1 MGADDETT
9 ITPEREATVL
19 DWAPAGIWLGGRE
32 TELDTTLKVE
42 DPATG
47 GVLKEISAAE
57 PAQAIAAMDLA
68 AQTQASWA
76 GTTPRERGEILRRA
90 YELLIEHVDE
100 LALLMTLEM
109 GKTVAESKGEVT
121 YAAEF
126 FRWFAEEAPRIDG
139 GYMRNPVAGGR
150 LLVMRQPVG
159 PCYLITP
166 WNFPLAMGTRKIGP
180 ALAAGCTVIIK
191 PATLTP
197 LSMLALGKLL
207 GEAGLPEG
215 VLSVLPTSSSK
226 SLTEPI
232 ITDPRLRKVS
242 FTGSTAVGKV
252 LLKQAADQVLRTSM
266 ELGGNAPLIV
276 FDDADI
282 ETAVDG
288 TMTAKM
294 RNIGEACTAANR
306 IYVHSDIAEEYSRR
320 LAERMGALKIGRGT
334 EPDVDV
340 GPLIERTAREG
351 VGEMVDDAVKSGAD
365 VLTGGHVVE
374 GPGWFYEPTVLT
386 GVDAGSTIVRE
397 EIFGPVAAIQTFTTD
412 DEVIAMANS
421 TEYGLVGYVFTEGL
435 HRGITVAEALEFG
448 MVGLNSGLVS
458 NPAAPFGGV
467 KQSGLGR
474 EGGFTGIDEYLEQK
488 LVFIPER

>member
-1 MGADDETT
+1 MGDDEQA
-9 ITPEREATVL
+9 ITPGQEAQVIGGV
-19 DWAPAGIWLGGRE
+19 PKGIWLGGRE

-47 GVLKEISAAE
+47 SVLTEISSAGPE
-57 PAQAIAAMDLA
+57 QARAAMDIA
-68 AQTQASWA
+68 ADTQQSWA
-76 GTTPRERGEILRRA
+76 SSTPRERGEVLRRA
-90 YELLIEHVDE
+90 WELLTERADD

-109 GKTVAESKGEVT
+109 GKTVTESKVEVS

-139 GYMRNPVAGGR
+139 GYMRNPTAGGR

-180 ALAAGCTVIIK
+180 AIAAGCTAIIK
-191 PATLTP
+191 PPALTP
-197 LSMLALGKLL
+197 LTMLALGKLL
-207 GEAGLPEG
+207 EDAGLPRG
-215 VLSVLPTSSSK
+215 VLSVLPTDDSK
-226 SLTEPI
+226 SLSEPI
-232 ITDPRLRKVS
+232 ITDARLRKIS
-242 FTGSTAVGKV
+242 FTGSTPVGKV
-252 LLKQAADQVLRTSM
+252 LLKQAADNVLRTSM

-276 FDDADI
+276 FDDADLDAAI
-282 ETAVDG
+282 EG
-288 TMTAKM
+288 TMIAKM
-294 RNIGEACTAANR
+294 RNIGEACTSANR
-306 IYVHSDIAEEYSRR
+306 IYVHAGVADEYAER
-320 LAERMGALKIGRGT
+320 LAERMGALQVGRGT
-334 EPDVDV
+334 EPGVDV
-340 GPLIERTAREG
+340 GPLIERSARDG
-351 VGEMVDDAVKSGAD
+351 VSGLVDQAVGSGATL
-365 VLTGGHVVE
+365 LTGGAALD

-386 GVDAGSTIVRE
+386 GVDPDLPIVRQ

-412 DEVIAMANS
+412 EEVVTMANS
-421 TEYGLVGYVFTEGL
+421 TEYGLVGYVFTEAL
-435 HRGITVAEALEFG
+435 HRGLRVAEALEFG